1 MNTDSYNILNLD
13 SYKPIGIYLPKV
25 KCLFLGVR
33 LYWMYLE
40 RNVMGFNVGI
50 VGKPSSGKTSFTNAA
65 CMTDFKVGSYPFT
78 TIEANVGITHV
89 RTACACT
96 DFDVQDN
103 PKNSICIDGVR
114 LVPIKLIDVAGLV
127 PGAHEGRGMGNQFLD
142 DLRQADVLIHIVDA
156 SGALDSEGQE
166 VIAGT
171 QDPADDVRFLEE
183 ELVEWMLGIVKK
195 DWRRL
200 TGRVKS
206 EGAKLDE
213 LLLEKLSGLKITRAH
228 ILNALRVSN
237 LKSETVD
244 KWTDEETRG
253 FVKILQQTA
262 KPIIIAANKI
272 DRPGAEENFK
282 RLQEEFP
289 DYMVVPVSA
298 LAEKALKDLEQNG
311 VIKYIPGNDDF
322 EIVQEGSLKEAESAQ
337 LEKLREKLLKKY
349 GGTGVQNILNK
360 AVFDFLH
367 MITIYPVHDANALT
381 DSDQNVLPDVF
392 LVPEGTT
399 AKEFAGHIHTDLME
413 SFVHGIDARTKM
425 RISDKHVLKDRDVIK
440 IVSAKGQ
447 K

>member
-1 MNTDSYNILNLD
+1 MRIGKLSMERLN
-13 SYKPIGIYLPKV
+13 
-25 KCLFLGVR
+25 
-33 LYWMYLE
+33 
-40 RNVMGFNVGI
+40 MGFSVGI
-50 VGKPSSGKTSFTNAA
+50 VGKPSCGKTSFTNAA

-78 TIEANVGITHV
+78 TIEANVGVTHV
-89 RTACACT
+89 RTACACR
-96 DFDVQDN
+96 DFGVEDN
-103 PKNSICIDGVR
+103 PQNSICVEGVR

-166 VIAGT
+166 VAAGT
-171 QDPADDVRFLEE
+171 HDPTEDVRFLED
-183 ELVEWMLGIVKK
+183 ELVEWILGIVTK
-195 DWRRL
+195 DWRRI
-200 TGRVKS
+200 TGRVRA
-206 EGAKLDE
+206 EGAKLEE
-213 LLLEKLSGLKITRAH
+213 LLLEKLSGLKISRGD
-228 ILNALRVSN
+228 ILKAMRQSD

-244 KWTDEETRG
+244 KWTDNELRE
-253 FVKILQQTA
+253 FVKALQHTA

-272 DRPGAEENFK
+272 DRPGAEENMK

-289 DYMVVPVSA
+289 EYLVVPVSA
-298 LAEKALKDLEQNG
+298 LAEKVLKDLDKKG
-311 VIKYIPGNDDF
+311 VIKYIPGSNNF
-322 EIVQEGSLKEAESAQ
+322 EILQPDNLSENEKNQLQKLKEQ
-337 LEKLREKLLKKY
+337 ILQKY
-349 GGTGVQNILNK
+349 GGTGVQNLLNK
-360 AVFDFLH
+360 AVFDYLH
-367 MITIYPVHDANALT
+367 MITVYPVHDSNTLA
-381 DSDQNVLPDVF
+381 DSDGNVLPDVY

>member
-1 MNTDSYNILNLD
+1 M
-13 SYKPIGIYLPKV
+13 YK
-25 KCLFLGVR
+25 
-33 LYWMYLE
+33 E
-40 RNVMGFNVGI
+40 RNVMGFSVGI
-50 VGKPSSGKTSFTNAA
+50 VGKPSCGKTSFTNAA

-78 TIEANVGITHV
+78 TIEANVGVTHV
-89 RTACACT
+89 RTACACV

-166 VIAGT
+166 IAAGT

-200 TGRVKS
+200 TGRVRS

-213 LLLEKLSGLKITRAH
+213 LLLEKLSGLNITRTH
-228 ILNALRVSN
+228 ILKALRESSM
-237 LKSETVD
+237 KSETID
-244 KWTDEETRG
+244 KWTDEETRE
-253 FVKILQQTA
+253 FVKILRKTA

-272 DRPGAEENFK
+272 DRPGAEENYK

-289 DYMVVPVSA
+289 DYMIVPVSA
-298 LAEKALKDLEQNG
+298 LAEKALKDLEQKG

-322 EIVQEGSLKEAESAQ
+322 EIVQEGGLKEAESAQ
-337 LEKLREKLLKKY
+337 LDKLRENLLKKY

-360 AVFDFLH
+360 AVFEFLN

-381 DSDQNVLPDVF
+381 DSDENVLPDVF

-425 RISDKHVLKDRDVIK
+425 RISDKHVLKNRDVIK